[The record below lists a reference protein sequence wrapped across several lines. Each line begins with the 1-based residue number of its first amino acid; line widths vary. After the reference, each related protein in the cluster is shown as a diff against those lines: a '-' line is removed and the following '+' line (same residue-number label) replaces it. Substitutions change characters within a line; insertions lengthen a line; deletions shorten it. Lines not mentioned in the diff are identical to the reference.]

1 MKRPRVIMVHS
12 SYDLVNETETLCV
25 FPVSGWSNSNMML
38 PEPSGDPLSTSS
50 PQTLLL
56 QIHGL

>member
-1 MKRPRVIMVHS
+1 MVHS